1 MSVETT
7 ADRHLNDIRRNL
19 KQANKNLSQWL
30 VDDDVW
36 GREEYSEEFEDSV
49 QEAIN
54 LIRKARKL
62 LG

>member
-7 ADRHLNDIRRNL
+7 ADRHLNIIRISL
-19 KQANKNLSQWL
+19 KQANKDLSQWL

-36 GREEYSEEFEDSV
+36 GREEYSEEFEDNV